1 MPLHH
6 VPLKGASAGT
16 DSISDSIHALFV
28 QSWVEQNHS
37 SGGFAQTDE
46 LVASRRSMGTVL
58 PACAA
63 SQACLGWSRTA
74 ARITWYACPPQPPRC
89 DQQWF
94 EQSRS
99 GPVSALSD
107 RVWLQRPR
115 ARSRPHTNAA
125 QSYQAGMGVGTG
137 VKGGWGPIPIRQFA
151 RMPPPRSAGVTS
163 RGITLLFFFFKKKT
177 KQNMNRHRWE
187 ARRRRSVHRWSHQH
201 NLSSNLNNGICV

>member
-1 MPLHH
+1 MCPSRLSQPINISSVIPSVHFSF
-6 VPLKGASAGT
+6 KAGLGK
-16 DSISDSIHALFV
+16 SIRPV
-28 QSWVEQNHS
+28 
-37 SGGFAQTDE
+37 
-46 LVASRRSMGTVL
+46 VL
-58 PACAA
+58 PKQMSSSRAGAA
-63 SQACLGWSRTA
+63 WAQFCLRCVPSLFGRKQWSRTA

-125 QSYQAGMGVGTG
+125 QSYQAGMGVGTW
-137 VKGGWGPIPIRQFA
+137 VKGGWGPIPMRQFA

-163 RGITLLFFFFKKKT
+163 RGIAPLMLF
-177 KQNMNRHRWE
+177 
-187 ARRRRSVHRWSHQH
+187 
-201 NLSSNLNNGICV
+201 